1 MKQEIITCDT
11 CGRDI
16 NIPNEEECVTMAAA
30 LNGEITIFSNWPSF
44 LHLSILGYGEL
55 YSNIQTEIDICWQ
68 CIANKFVIKNRSRTE
83 KGVGRICFTT
93 GEQTD
98 LSTAEIYPK

>member
-1 MKQEIITCDT
+1 MKQEIIACDV

-16 NIPNEEECVTMAAA
+16 NIPNEEEHTATAKS
-30 LNGEITIFSNWPSF
+30 LNGEIIVFSNYPSF
-44 LHLSILGYGEL
+44 LHLSILGHGEL
-55 YSNIQTEIDICWQ
+55 YANIQTEIDICWH
-68 CIANKFVIKNRSRTE
+68 CIADKFVIKNGSKTE

-98 LSTAEIYPK
+98 LSMTEVYPK

>member
-1 MKQEIITCDT
+1 MKQEIITCDV

-16 NIPNEEECVTMAAA
+16 NIPNEEESVVTAAA
-30 LNGEITIFSNWPSF
+30 LNGENTIFSNWPSF
-44 LHLSILGYGEL
+44 LHLSIFGHGKL

-68 CIANKFVIKNRSRTE
+68 CIADKFVIKNRSRTE
-83 KGVGRICFTT
+83 KGVGKICFTT

-98 LSTAEIYPK
+98 LSMAEIYPK

>member
-1 MKQEIITCDT
+1 MKQEIITCDV

-16 NIPNEEECVTMAAA
+16 NIPNEEESVTIATA
-30 LNGEITIFSNWPSF
+30 LNGENTIFSNWPSF
-44 LHLSILGYGEL
+44 LHLSIFGHGEL

-68 CIANKFVIKNRSRTE
+68 CIADKFVIKNRSRTE
-83 KGVGRICFTT
+83 KGIGRICFTT

-98 LSTAEIYPK
+98 LGTAEMYPK

>member
-1 MKQEIITCDT
+1 MKQEIITCDV

-16 NIPNEEECVTMAAA
+16 NIPNEEEHIETAQS
-30 LNGEITIFSNWPSF
+30 LNGEIIVFSNWPSF
-44 LHLSILGYGEL
+44 LHLSIFGHGES
-55 YSNIQTEIDICWQ
+55 YANIQTEIDICWH
-68 CIANKFVIKNRSRTE
+68 CIADKFVIKNGSRTE
-83 KGVGRICFTT
+83 KGVARICFTT